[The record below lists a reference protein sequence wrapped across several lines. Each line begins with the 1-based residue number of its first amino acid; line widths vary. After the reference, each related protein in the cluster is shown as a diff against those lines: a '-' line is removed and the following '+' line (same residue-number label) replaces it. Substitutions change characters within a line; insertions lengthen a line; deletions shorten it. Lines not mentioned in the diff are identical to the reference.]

1 MSEEE
6 YENWLWEDEEEEDQ
20 EAGIIEITDDE
31 DEEAV
36 SMLMDGVGQPGMGG
50 RQ

>member
-1 MSEEE
+1 M
-6 YENWLWEDEEEEDQ
+6 WEDDLEEDQ
-20 EAGIIEITDDE
+20 EARVIKITDVE

-36 SMLMDGVGQPGMGG
+36 AMLMDGVGQPEMGG